1 MLLQQLFPPAHCSGP
16 NRDGGGCFAAALAA
30 VRRFG
35 GVLEHPADSKAWP
48 AHGLNAPA
56 LGGWNAGDFLGGW
69 VCEVEQG
76 SYGHR
81 ARKRTWLY
89 AFGVGL
95 PSLRWGE
102 STMSL
107 PAQSDV
113 SLFSRGRG
121 AHTPNNA
128 IERMCRRERLAT
140 PLAFRDLLIGIASS
154 STSTAAPMPIDAV
167 TRAAG

>member
-1 MLLQQLFPPAHCSGP
+1 MLHAE
-16 NRDGGGCFAAALAA
+16 N
-30 VRRFG
+30 G
-35 GVLEHPADSKAWP
+35 GVIVCPWT
-48 AHGLNAPA
+48 AHGLNAPI

-89 AFGVGL
+89 AHGVGL

-107 PAQSDV
+107 PAQADA

-121 AHTPNNA
+121 AYTPNNA

-154 STSTAAPMPIDAV
+154 STSAAAPMPADAA